1 MLTARFATLSSTNDA
16 AARWARRDP
25 GRWLRVTADMQT
37 AGRGRSSRSWSS
49 PRGGLWMSL
58 VAPLR
63 TPPAERAPL
72 PLIVGIAVR
81 DQLESL
87 CRRHDR
93 EDAAIEIKWPN
104 DVLLDGCKIA
114 GILCEQVLTAE
125 TAAAGVLP
133 AILGIGIN
141 ANLRVADLGSELRTP
156 AATLRE
162 TLGRRVDLEPF
173 EDELSRAIVEEV
185 ERWDREGMSS
195 ATVARLNE
203 SLAWRGERVE
213 LRRTVRADA
222 DGLCLTLDGIDRAG
236 RLTGIDDNGRRRAF
250 DAGEIHQL
258 APCDDDP
265 SSRLALA
272 SA

>member
-1 MLTARFATLSSTNDA
+1 MLTARFATLTSTNDA
-16 AARWARRDP
+16 AARWTRRDP
-25 GRWLRVTADMQT
+25 GRWLRVTADAQT
-37 AGRGRSSRSWSS
+37 AGRGRSTRSWSS

-58 VAPLR
+58 AAPLS

-81 DQLESL
+81 DQLASL

-93 EDAAIEIKWPN
+93 KDAAIEIKWPN

-114 GILCEQVLTAE
+114 GILCEQVLNAE
-125 TAAAGVLP
+125 AAAHGVLP

-162 TLGRRVDLEPF
+162 TLGRCVDLDPF
-173 EDELSRAIVEEV
+173 TDALSRAIVEEV
-185 ERWDREGMSS
+185 ERWDREGVSS
-195 ATVARLNE
+195 ATVTRLNE
-203 SLAWRGERVE
+203 ALAWRGERVE
-213 LRRTVRADA
+213 LHPTVHAEV
-222 DGLCLTLDGIDRAG
+222 GSPCLTLAGVDRAG
-236 RLTGIDDNGRRRAF
+236 RLTGIDDDGRRRAL
-250 DAGEIHQL
+250 DAGEIHAL
-258 APCDDDP
+258 APCDADP